1 MFECW
6 IQSIWFPMVFI
17 EVIVL
22 ASWLIKPGKLL
33 GISYKSYKLKTEF
46 IIWNELIVTYEIVVH
61 LSRAKGDDALW

>member
-1 MFECW
+1 MFECL

-46 IIWNELIVTYEIVVH
+46 II
-61 LSRAKGDDALW
+61 